1 MIFKSLIELLINS
14 FIPKEDIIPLFKN
27 FSEIEKIIDFKNL
40 KNMNTFILIK
50 RIFIKYY
57 MIMKLI

>member
-14 FIPKEDIIPLFKN
+14 FIPKEDIIPLFTN
-27 FSEIEKIIDFKNL
+27 FSEIEKIINFKNL